1 MRRCERQASKVASFI
16 IRKIDPELWERVK
29 AQATKE
35 GRPLRWLLIRLLEV
49 YATVG
54 LEALEQRV
62 KKSA

>member
-1 MRRCERQASKVASFI
+1 MASFI

>member
-1 MRRCERQASKVASFI
+1 MTTTEGDEQMASFI

-35 GRPLRWLLIRLLEV
+35 GRPLRWLLLRLLEL

-54 LEALEQRV
+54 LAVLEGRAA
-62 KKSA
+62 KK